1 MRVGVMSYPM
11 LFQRHGGLQ
20 VQVAE
25 TIRALVAAG
34 HEARLVDAAP
44 AGRADFDLVHV
55 FGSMNGNHRL
65 VAAAKRA
72 GFPVVLSAL
81 VAPSWSAAAGWRARL
96 AGRLAGAINS
106 APVDN
111 TYAHIRSAL
120 RHADQLIA
128 LGAAEKDAIV
138 RGFRIAP
145 AKVRL
150 VPNGIGAG
158 FFDADPAPFRAAYG
172 IQGRFA
178 LCVGA
183 VSPYKNQLGLARALA
198 GLQSPLPLVLIGPSE
213 PAAADYLRQ
222 VRGMPGVR
230 WLGALGHD
238 DPLLASAY
246 AAAAV
251 LALPSRGEVFPL
263 AVIEALA
270 AGTPAVLT
278 AESAL
283 ALPDSAFALKTVR
296 WDDPAAIAA
305 AVAALLERPPP
316 RAAVS
321 ALVRELSWPRV
332 ASQIGAC
339 YEACHGRR

>member
-25 TIRALVAAG
+25 TVRALVAAG
-34 HEARLVDAAP
+34 HEARLVDAAR
-44 AGRADFDLVHV
+44 ASRADFDLVHV

-72 GFPVVLSAL
+72 GLPVVLSAL

-96 AGRLAGAINS
+96 AGRLAGAIS
-106 APVDN
+106 GAAVED

-120 RHADQLIA
+120 RHADRLIA

-158 FFDADPAPFRAAYG
+158 FFDADPGPFRAAHG

-198 GLQSPLPLVLIGPSE
+198 RLAPPLPLVLIGPSD
-213 PAAADYLRQ
+213 PARADYLRE
-222 VRGMPGVR
+222 VLGMPGVR

-278 AESAL
+278 DESAL

-296 WDDPAAIAA
+296 WNDPAAIAA
-305 AVAALLERPPP
+305 AVAALLQRPPP

-339 YEACHGRR
+339 YEECHGRR